1 VRDPAALL
9 AMVRE
14 GVGVSIVPELVV
26 PSGERRLAAIP
37 LEPPA
42 RRKLCAVARKAGLA
56 PAARAFLDSL
66 AAAGR
71 QHMARG

>member
-1 VRDPAALL
+1 
-9 AMVRE
+9 
-14 GVGVSIVPELVV
+14 
-26 PSGERRLAAIP
+26 LAAIP
-37 LEPPA
+37 LDPPA